1 MIVAV
6 ETLFLTAMLSAF
18 IGAVALLALASP
30 KAERSSWAKT
40 ALAAI
45 VVAASV
51 TAVGSFF
58 IYAVSPHEAARRTVY
73 GGVAPQPAPR
83 GL

>member
-6 ETLFLTAMLSAF
+6 ETLFLTALLSAF
-18 IGAVALLALASP
+18 IGAIALFALASP
-30 KAERSSWAKT
+30 QARRSPRAQGALT
-40 ALAAI
+40 AL

-51 TAVGSFF
+51 AALGSFF
-58 IYAVSPHEAARRTVY
+58 IYAVSPHEAARQAVY
-73 GGVAPQPAPR
+73 SGVAPQPAPR

>member
-6 ETLFLTAMLSAF
+6 ETLFLTALLSAF
-18 IGAVALLALASP
+18 IGAVALFALASP
-30 KAERSSWAKT
+30 QTRRSPRAQG
-40 ALAAI
+40 ALAAV

-51 TAVGSFF
+51 AAVGAFF
-58 IYAVSPHEAARRTVY
+58 VYAVAPHEAARQAVY
-73 GGVAPQPAPR
+73 GGAAPQPGSR

>member
-6 ETLFLTAMLSAF
+6 ETLFLTALLSAF
-18 IGAVALLALASP
+18 IGAVALFALASP
-30 KAERSSWAKT
+30 QAERSPRAKG
-40 ALAAI
+40 ALVAV

-51 TAVGSFF
+51 TALGSFF
-58 IYAVSPHEAARRTVY
+58 IYAVAPHQAARQAVY
-73 GGVAPQPAPR
+73 GGGAPLSATR